1 MEKLTFVTDDNDN
14 VDLYIIEET
23 RANGI
28 NYLLVSDSDD
38 EEDGDAQCYILKD
51 TSAAEDE
58 EAVYEFVEDDTEFDA
73 ISRIFAELMDDGV
86 ELAEFY
92 VLIKGFGTLMKLFF
106 CVFITF
112 FNFINYKKD
121 EVLNEKRKYWIC

>member
-38 EEDGDAQCYILKD
+38 EEDDSLL
-51 TSAAEDE
+51 SLESLSLSLLLLLLE
-58 EAVYEFVEDDTEFDA
+58 
-73 ISRIFAELMDDGV
+73 
-86 ELAEFY
+86 
-92 VLIKGFGTLMKLFF
+92 
-106 CVFITF
+106 
-112 FNFINYKKD
+112 
-121 EVLNEKRKYWIC
+121 NEML

>member
-38 EEDGDAQCYILKD
+38 EED
-51 TSAAEDE
+51 
-58 EAVYEFVEDDTEFDA
+58 DTEFDA

-86 ELAEFY
+86 ELA
-92 VLIKGFGTLMKLFF
+92 
-106 CVFITF
+106 
-112 FNFINYKKD
+112 
-121 EVLNEKRKYWIC
+121 

>member
-51 TSAAEDE
+51 K
-58 EAVYEFVEDDTEFDA
+58 EAVYEFV
-73 ISRIFAELMDDGV
+73 
-86 ELAEFY
+86 
-92 VLIKGFGTLMKLFF
+92 
-106 CVFITF
+106 
-112 FNFINYKKD
+112 
-121 EVLNEKRKYWIC
+121 

>member
-38 EEDGDAQCYILKD
+38 EEDVDAQCYILKD

-86 ELAEFY
+86 ELA
-92 VLIKGFGTLMKLFF
+92 
-106 CVFITF
+106 
-112 FNFINYKKD
+112 
-121 EVLNEKRKYWIC
+121 

>member
-58 EAVYEFVEDDTEFDA
+58 EAVYEFVEDDTEFDYPTEEETFPSDYA
-73 ISRIFAELMDDGV
+73 DTGD
-86 ELAEFY
+86 Y
-92 VLIKGFGTLMKLFF
+92 TGTDVYTDNNWQLF
-106 CVFITF
+106 
-112 FNFINYKKD
+112 
-121 EVLNEKRKYWIC
+121 